1 MFRTVRKLLEADN
14 PIVYVT
20 RTRMKEFLSLLHGL
34 TPEEKDA
41 CELLG
46 MGRRVRSAWKTGRRL
61 PTATNVSN
69 LAVICERDPLPLFEE
84 LAVAQAQRKI
94 RG

>member
-1 MFRTVRKLLEADN
+1 MLSSVRKLLSADN
-14 PIVYVT
+14 QIVYLK
-20 RTRMKEFLSLLHGL
+20 RTRMREFLSLLHGL
-34 TPEEKDA
+34 TCVQKAA
-41 CELLG
+41 CEMVG

-69 LAVICERDPLPLFEE
+69 LAVICERDPLALFEE
-84 LAVAQAQRKI
+84 LAAAQAQRKI